1 MEKKET
7 LSEEVKEFNPEAFAG
22 LDNLVE
28 KVGQVDEQKSTEEEP
43 TALVDETETE
53 TETTEEVTQEVEE
66 DDDSDFDWGL
76 EETEEETTAEV
87 EEEKE
92 EDWDFEDQPE
102 ATEETTEETTNT
114 NEVNWDAVAEQLGLE
129 GASKEDIVKALNS
142 KNEPEVK
149 NDTITK
155 YEGYLQLT
163 DRELLGADMKATG
176 MDEYD
181 VDDSLDRMED
191 SGMLKH
197 EALKIRKQLRNA
209 IRTERTTVKQKEETA
224 TQEKTQAQEQAR
236 KDLQSELKG
245 FKNYLGGKVTVE
257 QRKDLYKY
265 ITTGNFNEDIYK
277 SHANVAEAAFLW
289 KNRKQIQKMLRSQG
303 FEDGKG
309 SVLDNLSNRGGKGNS
324 KPKRNTGSGF
334 DASAFMGE

>member
-1 MEKKET
+1 MEQKET

-28 KVGQVDEQKSTEEEP
+28 KVGQVESDEKEEKP
-43 TALVDETETE
+43 TNLLDENS
-53 TETTEEVTQEVEE
+53 EEVENSTIE
-66 DDDSDFDWGL
+66 DDDQEESDFDWSL
-76 EETEEETTAEV
+76 E

-92 EDWDFEDQPE
+92 QQAEEVVDKKEDK
-102 ATEETTEETTNT
+102 ASEEEQAPGL
-114 NEVNWDAVAEQLGLE
+114 NWDNVAEELGLE
-129 GASKEDIVKALNS
+129 GASKEDIINAIKS
-142 KNEPEVK
+142 KNEPLQT
-149 NDTITK
+149 NDTVSK
-155 YEGYLQLT
+155 YEGYLNLS
-163 DRELLGADMKATG
+163 DRELLAADMKGSG

-181 VDDSLDRMED
+181 ADESLDRMED
-191 SGMLKH
+191 SGVLKH
-197 EALKIRKQLRNA
+197 EALKIRKQLNNA
-209 IRTERTTVKQKEETA
+209 IRNERVSIKQKEESA
-224 TQEKTQAQEQAR
+224 TQEKSQAQEEAR
-236 KDLQSELKG
+236 KNLQSELKG

-289 KNRKQIQKMLRSQG
+289 KNRKQLQKMLRSQG

-309 SVLDNLSNRGGKGNS
+309 SVLDNLSNRGGRGNS
-324 KPKRNTGSGF
+324 KPKRNTGTGF